1 MPTEGTTEYAIGTD
15 QTSHRR
21 WLVQE
26 RDKTIALWIKAVEA
40 KEDEKVLVK
49 YRAMAIALG
58 ELIESLDA
66 VKSVATPK
74 YYVNR
79 PSSRSKSEPGR
90 LSGGKRIPGP
100 AFRITLSEACGSYC
114 YAVTDSAKFR
124 LVRSNNERT
133 ALVPLDAPTA

>member
-79 PSSRSKSEPGR
+79 PLNCTP
-90 LSGGKRIPGP
+90 
-100 AFRITLSEACGSYC
+100 F
-114 YAVTDSAKFR
+114 
-124 LVRSNNERT
+124 
-133 ALVPLDAPTA
+133 

>member
-100 AFRITLSEACGSYC
+100 AFRITLSKWSASSRLDRDTYDVPAIIAAAFMML
-114 YAVTDSAKFR
+114 AVAIVMR
-124 LVRSNNERT
+124 
-133 ALVPLDAPTA
+133 